1 MSGKHPASGAHS
13 PRWLGACGQVSDSL
27 TLVFYADLREDG
39 EKLGRVIPGN
49 VVGLGT
55 LAGRAWVLESPAG
68 GAEVAQAE
76 GLRSVHGPAI
86 PAAFVRPEQALDADF
101 SLYVL
106 TCVAHQAACFQCSQ
120 HP

>member
-1 MSGKHPASGAHS
+1 M
-13 PRWLGACGQVSDSL
+13 
-27 TLVFYADLREDG
+27 
-39 EKLGRVIPGN
+39 
-49 VVGLGT
+49 
-55 LAGRAWVLESPAG
+55 LESPAG

-76 GLRSVHGPAI
+76 GLSSVRGPAI
-86 PAAFVRPEQALDADF
+86 PAAFVWPEQALDADF